1 MPCDRDG
8 NLLWL
13 ADETGAHEILQPGG
27 GFNGR
32 TREPGEPVL
41 CRGWSPCPPP
51 PARAPP
57 PFAFDASARMP

>member
-32 TREPGEPVL
+32 T
-41 CRGWSPCPPP
+41 
-51 PARAPP
+51 
-57 PFAFDASARMP
+57 